1 MTKWV
6 PTCREAS
13 ELASRAMDQRLP
25 LVERVGL
32 RLHLAIC
39 RNCRRFAV
47 QLQQMRRLFREEAGA
62 HDPAAGLS
70 AEARRRIAAELQKEL
85 DG

>member
-1 MTKWV
+1 MKWV
-6 PTCREAS
+6 PTCKEAS

-25 LVERVGL
+25 LVERIGL
-32 RLHLAIC
+32 KMHLAIC
-39 RNCRRFAV
+39 RNCRCFTA
-47 QLQQMRRLFREEAGA
+47 QLQQMRRLFREETGA
-62 HDPAAGLS
+62 PGEASGLS